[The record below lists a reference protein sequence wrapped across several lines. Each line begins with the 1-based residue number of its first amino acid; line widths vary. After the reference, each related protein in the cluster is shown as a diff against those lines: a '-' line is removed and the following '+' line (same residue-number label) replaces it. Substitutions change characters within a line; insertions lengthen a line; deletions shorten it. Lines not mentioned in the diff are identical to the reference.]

1 VLPPTAGCLVSAS
14 SESSRQRRCIKHW
27 STASRSGAPAPLAA
41 LGMSWSSNVH
51 QRSSCTASLCGWLV
65 CLSSFIRPSHVMAV
79 MSSDQRGVS
88 NTHTNIQHCG
98 LKGCGL
104 KAAPVPTSNAP
115 MPMQASD
122 QQAPVSVSPTASQL
136 PPASTQPPLP
146 SQQTGISY
154 PSFGHTS
161 SHSPRHIQLEIPLA
175 TPSVSVHRP
184 SGSQAQPFTT
194 PPSMSQHALS
204 DQQVRSRHHRHSHG

>member
-1 VLPPTAGCLVSAS
+1 MHGVPLWLAGLPFIFHPPKSCDGRHEQRPAGGL
-14 SESSRQRRCIKHW
+14 Q
-27 STASRSGAPAPLAA
+27 
-41 LGMSWSSNVH
+41 
-51 QRSSCTASLCGWLV
+51 
-65 CLSSFIRPSHVMAV
+65 
-79 MSSDQRGVS
+79 
-88 NTHTNIQHCG
+88 HTNIQHCG